1 MKRVRAWKRPASA
14 TEFAHCGHN
23 PCRESL
29 PARCVGAGARSD
41 AAACCALGA
50 SSSFLCCVSQGLCE
64 THPSSMRR
72 AGSRTSTSPDTVH
85 RRLAAGVSS
94 NSIDWGSCACGQERR
109 PGKTA
114 MPECQKQCNKN
125 TAGRGGARSTQY
137 FACPQS
143 SVSVMVSSKHRSR
156 FATTGCSGSLRQRPA
171 QAIANKIPQCLHV
184 MCSTFQALC
193 GTSTVLSLLE
203 KSARCWY

>member
-1 MKRVRAWKRPASA
+1 MPTAGTTLAENPFQRAAWGRVLGQTRPHVA
-14 TEFAHCGHN
+14 
-23 PCRESL
+23 PW
-29 PARCVGAGARSD
+29 ARQVRFC
-41 AAACCALGA
+41 AA
-50 SSSFLCCVSQGLCE
+50 FLKGFCE
-64 THPSSMRR
+64 THPSSIRR

-109 PGKTA
+109 PGKRA
-114 MPECQKQCNKN
+114 MPDCQKQCNKN

-171 QAIANKIPQCLHV
+171 QAIANKIQQCLHV
-184 MCSTFQALC
+184 GDRPSYM
-193 GTSTVLSLLE
+193 
-203 KSARCWY
+203 